1 MGNRLQVKRRFMME
15 SLLSIKDL
23 SKDYGK
29 AHILKGVNLEI
40 PTGAIFGLV
49 GRNGAGKTTLMR
61 IITGLA
67 NPTSGSY
74 SISGISSDDKNI
86 LNVRRR
92 MGSIIESPAI
102 YKNLSAY
109 DNVKLQYINLGM
121 TSFDDIPDL
130 LELVDL
136 KSAGKKKAGKFSLG
150 MKQRLGIAV
159 ALCGKPDILI
169 LDEPINGLDPQG
181 IIQMREILLKIN
193 KERHTTILISSHILE
208 ELSKLATHYAFIE
221 NGEILQTLSSADL
234 MSRVRKSSRLKVTAV
249 DPLCPLFD
257 GENINYKIEG
267 EDTVDIFSDITAS
280 HVASLAEKAG
290 VEVLSITENNESL
303 EGYFMNLVAKKDGI
317 S

>member
-1 MGNRLQVKRRFMME
+1 MDN
-15 SLLSIKDL
+15 LLSVNGL
-23 SKDYGK
+23 CKDYGK
-29 AHILKGVNLEI
+29 AHVLKNVTLDI
-40 PTGAIFGLV
+40 PAGSIFGLV

-67 NPTSGSY
+67 KPTSGTY

-92 MGSIIESPAI
+92 IGSIIESPAV
-102 YKNLSAY
+102 YKNMSAY
-109 DNVKLQYINLGM
+109 DNIKLQYINLGM

-136 KSAGKKKAGKFSLG
+136 KGTGKKKAGKFSLG

-221 NGEILQTLSSADL
+221 NGEILQTLSSSEL
-234 MSRVRKSSRLKVTAV
+234 MSRVKKSSRLKVSFV
-249 DPLCPLFD
+249 DPLCPVFD
-257 GENINYKIEG
+257 SENIDYKLEG
-267 EDTVDIFSDITAS
+267 EDTVDIFSDMTAS
-280 HVASLAEKAG
+280 HIASLAERAG
-290 VEVLSITENNESL
+290 VEILSITENNESL